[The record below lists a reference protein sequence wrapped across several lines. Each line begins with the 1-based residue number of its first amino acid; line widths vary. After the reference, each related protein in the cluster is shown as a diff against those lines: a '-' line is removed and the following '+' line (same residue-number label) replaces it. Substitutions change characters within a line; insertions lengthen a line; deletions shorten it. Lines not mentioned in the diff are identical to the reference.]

1 MSAPAFALLVEE
13 HWRDVARLARAL
25 AGPLDGD
32 DVAQQAW
39 AQALAAYPPAG
50 GLRDPRAWLLVVTSR
65 CATDLHRARTRR
77 PVPVEEVPEVPL
89 DGADPAD
96 GELPGADPALW
107 AAVRA
112 LPERQRTALALRYVT
127 DLDHAAVARA
137 LGTTP
142 GATRRLVSDALAA
155 LRRELGARAA
165 RAPTGAG
172 RRDDEGR
179 EEVGRGAR
187 A

>member
-1 MSAPAFALLVEE
+1 MSAPPFALLVEE

-25 AGPLDGD
+25 AGPVDGD

-50 GLRDPRAWLLVVTSR
+50 LRNPRAWLLVVTSR
-65 CATDLHRARTRR
+65 CATDVHRARTRR
-77 PVPVEEVPEVPL
+77 PVPVEEVPEAPL
-89 DGADPAD
+89 AGADPAES
-96 GELPGADPALW
+96 ELAGADPALW

-112 LPERQRTALALRYVT
+112 LPERQRTALALRYVA
-127 DLDHAAVARA
+127 DADHATVARA

-155 LRRELGARAA
+155 LRRELVAHE
-165 RAPTGAG
+165 
-172 RRDDEGR
+172 DEGAAGTAG
-179 EEVGRGAR
+179 EEQEGVRRGRAG
-187 A
+187 